1 MNKKILIPAIL
12 FIAVVLIAAVMLIK
26 DNGGQPPKQEPSIVL
41 YYGDG
46 CPHCAIVDEFIKENK
61 VEEKV
66 SYENK
71 EVFNNKKNSDE
82 LMSRA
87 KACGLPTDSIGVPFL
102 WDGSQCLIGDVD
114 IINFFKQK
122 IGQN

>member
-12 FIAVVLIAAVMLIK
+12 FVAVVLVAIVMIVK
-26 DNGGQPPKQEPSIVL
+26 DNGRQLPKQESSIVL

-46 CPHCAIVDEFIKENK
+46 CPHCAIVDEFVKENK

-66 SYENK
+66 PHEKK
-71 EVFNNKKNSDE
+71 EVYYNKKNADE
-82 LMSRA
+82 LASRA
-87 KACGLPTDSIGVPFL
+87 KTCGLPTNSIGVPFL
-102 WDGSQCLIGDVD
+102 WDGSQCFIGDKD

-122 IGQN
+122 IGQ